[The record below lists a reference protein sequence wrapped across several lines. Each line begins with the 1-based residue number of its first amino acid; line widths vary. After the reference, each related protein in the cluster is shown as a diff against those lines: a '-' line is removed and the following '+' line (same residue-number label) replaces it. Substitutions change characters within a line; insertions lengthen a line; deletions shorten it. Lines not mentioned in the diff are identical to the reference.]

1 MISQKLIQS
10 WRCLWMRG
18 NEKWHG
24 DEIILCFLSLT
35 SPDPKVAFICS
46 HPGIFLSQ
54 SSLTQSTEI
63 NFQVESWLEV
73 IQTWS
78 CNLQFEVSK
87 WMILIFCFPGVRIC
101 WLMAQNDDADVLI
114 TLQSSYLTFDEV
126 FPPILDLVMTVA
138 NALALYFTVCECL
151 LHIQCFC
158 NSNSFCFVNTLE

>member
-35 SPDPKVAFICS
+35 SPDSKEAFLCS

-54 SSLTQSTEI
+54 SSLTQFTEI
-63 NFQVESWLEV
+63 NFQVESWLEA

-87 WMILIFCFPGVRIC
+87 LLNSIFCFPGAKIC
-101 WLMAQNDDADVLI
+101 WLMAQNDDVDVLI
-114 TLQSSYLTFDEV
+114 TLQSPYLTFDEV
-126 FPPILDLVMTVA
+126 FPTLFVDFLVDFLMVSNPILFSLKLQLFDRFWV
-138 NALALYFTVCECL
+138 
-151 LHIQCFC
+151 
-158 NSNSFCFVNTLE
+158 S

>member
-35 SPDPKVAFICS
+35 SPDSKEAFLCS

-54 SSLTQSTEI
+54 SSLTQCTEI

-87 WMILIFCFPGVRIC
+87 LLNSIFCFPGARIC

-114 TLQSSYLTFDEV
+114 TLQSPFLTFDEV
-126 FPPILDLVMTVA
+126 SHPICWLRAAFQSTEVL
-138 NALALYFTVCECL
+138 
-151 LHIQCFC
+151 
-158 NSNSFCFVNTLE
+158 NSFFQNCSFLTDFESFTSIYS

>member
-10 WRCLWMRG
+10 WRCLGMRG

-35 SPDPKVAFICS
+35 SPDSKVTFLCS

-54 SSLTQSTEI
+54 SSLTQCTEI
-63 NFQVESWLEV
+63 NFQVKSWLEE

-87 WMILIFCFPGVRIC
+87 LLNSIFCFPGARIC

-114 TLQSSYLTFDEV
+114 TLQSHIWLLTRFSH
-126 FPPILDLVMTVA
+126 PICWLSSWFLDS
-138 NALALYFTVCECL
+138 
-151 LHIQCFC
+151 Q
-158 NSNSFCFVNTLE
+158 SKRNSFFSKLQLFDRFCVSYYYLVYS